1 MKTIL
6 SIATLAV
13 VATLFAVPTLAQAP
27 TPSVPPGFY
36 VYWSIDL
43 HSATPNG
50 GSGSSLYSVAAPTL
64 RRPPTP
70 RQLNGYTKLSVEC
83 EYLTF
88 PDLTPLDVFVGP
100 GTTPSEPFGK
110 LVGSMQVTGGS
121 ATFLTAR
128 PPVVTKGTTV
138 SIVHNGIAIMVGH
151 F

>member
-6 SIATLAV
+6 IITTLAV
-13 VATLFAVPTLAQAP
+13 VATLLAVPTVAQNP
-27 TPSVPPGFY
+27 TPNPPPGFY

-43 HSATPNG
+43 HSATANG
-50 GSGSSLYSVAAPTL
+50 GSGSSLYSIAEPML

-70 RQLNGYTKLSVEC
+70 GQLKGYTKLSVEC

-100 GTTPSEPFGK
+100 GTTPGEPFGK
-110 LVGSMQVTGGS
+110 LVGTMQVTGGS

-128 PPVVTKGTTV
+128 PPVVKKGTTLTV
-138 SIVHNGIAIMVGH
+138 VHNGIAIMVGH